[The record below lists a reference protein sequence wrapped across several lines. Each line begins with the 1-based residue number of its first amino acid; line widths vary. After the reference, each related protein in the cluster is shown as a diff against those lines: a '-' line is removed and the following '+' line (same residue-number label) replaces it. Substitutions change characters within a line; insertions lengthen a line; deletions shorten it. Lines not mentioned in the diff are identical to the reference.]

1 MLDGTV
7 IMANQNKNIWQECS
21 EGLAQETAKNAL
33 LHRKRKMSINELSCQ
48 NGVNEKTGLWWLTG

>member
-48 NGVNEKTGLWWLTG
+48 NGVNEKTGL